1 MSSIAAARRYGAQS
15 MTGRLRR
22 VLVNPPGPA
31 YGAGY
36 ETEGVHYLAPIE
48 LDRAKDEHARLVAVL
63 QGAGVEVDVL
73 GSEAGA
79 DSVYTFDPTLVV
91 DGGVILLRP
100 GKPVRAGE
108 PAAQEAWFEAND
120 IPVAGR
126 VEAPGTCDGGD
137 LCWLDEDT
145 LVIGR
150 TLRTNTV
157 GAEQVAALVRPYA
170 EHVRIV
176 DMPYHAGPSYCLHL
190 LSAISPVDRDL
201 AVVYRPL
208 LPAGLWELLQERGIQ
223 TVDVPEEE
231 FDSFG
236 PNVLAIAPRE
246 AVIFEGNPRTAEG
259 LRQAGAT
266 VHEVPGGDIGIKGGG
281 GPTCLTRPVLR
292 ERAPSG
298 G

>member
-1 MSSIAAARRYGAQS
+1 MSMAATRRFGAQS

-22 VLVNPPGPA
+22 VLVNPPGAA

-36 ETEGVHYLAPIE
+36 ETEGAHYLAPIDLE
-48 LDRAKDEHARLVAVL
+48 KAKAEHAALVEVL
-63 QGAGVEVDVL
+63 TGAGVEVDVL
-73 GSEAGA
+73 GSEAGP

-100 GKPVRAGE
+100 GKPIRSDE
-108 PAAQEAWFEAND
+108 PAAQAAWFREHD
-120 IPVAGR
+120 IPIAGE
-126 VEAPGTCDGGD
+126 VSAPGTCDGGD
-137 LCWLDEDT
+137 LLWLDEQT

-150 TLRTNTV
+150 TLRTNTA

-176 DMPYHAGPSYCLHL
+176 DMPYHVGPSYCLHL

-201 AVVYRPL
+201 AVIYPRL
-208 LPAGLWELLQERGIQ
+208 LPVGLWELLQERGIQ
-223 TVDVPEEE
+223 TVEVPEQE
-231 FDSFG
+231 FDSFA

-246 AVIFEGNPRTAEG
+246 AVIFAGNQCTAEG
-259 LRQAGAT
+259 LRQAGCT
-266 VHEVPGGDIGIKGGG
+266 VHEVPGDDIGVKGGG

-292 ERAPSG
+292 DR
-298 G
+298 